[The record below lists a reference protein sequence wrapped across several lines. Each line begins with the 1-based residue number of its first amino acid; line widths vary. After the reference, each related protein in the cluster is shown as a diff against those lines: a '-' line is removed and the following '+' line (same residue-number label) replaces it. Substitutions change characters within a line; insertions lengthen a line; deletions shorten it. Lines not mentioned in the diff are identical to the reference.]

1 MILATIGYEKASQA
15 ELIAALSAA
24 GIKRLIDVRELPS
37 SRRAGFS
44 KNVLAAS
51 LGAAGIDYVH
61 LRALGTPK
69 EGRLANRA
77 RQWERFW
84 AIVQRRLDSPEAQ
97 HDLARAA
104 ALAREAPSCLLCLEA
119 DPSTCHRSAVA
130 ERLRPFGFE
139 VRHLAPSVLGSA
151 PT

>member
-1 MILATIGYEKASQA
+1 MILATIGYEKASQP
-15 ELIAALSAA
+15 ELIASLRAA
-24 GIKRLIDVRELPS
+24 GIRRIIDVRDVPN

-51 LGAAGIDYVH
+51 LAAVGIDYVH
-61 LRALGTPK
+61 LKALGTPK

-84 AIVQRRLDSPEAQ
+84 AIVERRLETPEAQ

-104 ALAREAPSCLLCLEA
+104 ALAGELPSCLLCLEA
-119 DPSTCHRSAVA
+119 DHSICHRSAVA
-130 ERLRPFGFE
+130 ERLSRHGFTI
-139 VRHLAPSVLGSA
+139 RHLEPRALC
-151 PT
+151 

>member
-1 MILATIGYEKASQA
+1 MILATIGYEKASQP
-15 ELIAALSAA
+15 ELIAALQAA
-24 GIKRLIDVRELPS
+24 GVRRIIDVRDVPN

-51 LGAAGIDYVH
+51 LAAVGIDYVH
-61 LRALGTPK
+61 LKALGTPK

-84 AIVQRRLDSPEAQ
+84 AIVERQLETPEAQ

-104 ALAREAPSCLLCLEA
+104 ALAGEVPSCLLCLEA
-119 DPSTCHRSAVA
+119 DPSICHRSAVA
-130 ERLRPFGFE
+130 ERLSRHGFTI
-139 VRHLAPSVLGSA
+139 RHLDPRALC
-151 PT
+151 